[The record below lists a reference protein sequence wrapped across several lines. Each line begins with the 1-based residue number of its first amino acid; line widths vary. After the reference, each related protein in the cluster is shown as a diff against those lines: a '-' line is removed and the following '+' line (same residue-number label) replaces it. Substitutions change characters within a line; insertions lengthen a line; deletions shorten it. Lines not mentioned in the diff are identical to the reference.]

1 MTEGNKSGPRTSVL
15 VVDDEPIVLQSL
27 AAWLR
32 QEGHE
37 VDTAEGARK
46 ALELAA
52 GRRYEIAFV
61 DIKMPDIDGLELQS
75 RLAAADPELTI
86 IIMTAYASV
95 ESAVKALKAGAY
107 DYIPKPFNPEEL
119 SHLVRRA
126 IEHRHHQPFPH
137 YRHLDCHAGGARPH
151 CRGLRN
157 GFNSSHKGRFRHR

>member
-1 MTEGNKSGPRTSVL
+1 MTEGTKSGPRTSVL

-32 QEGHE
+32 QEGHQ
-37 VDTAEGARK
+37 V
-46 ALELAA
+46 
-52 GRRYEIAFV
+52 AFV

-126 IEHRHHQPFPH
+126 IEHRSLRFASPALPPLSAP
-137 YRHLDCHAGGARPH
+137 RLP
-151 CRGLRN
+151 CRRCSTSLPRSPKRIQQ
-157 GFNSSHKGRFRHR
+157 FS